1 MSEYTTYHKSGT
13 SLTSPRSVTTGA
25 TNLDWSSKVIP
36 LSAVASDYLTL
47 STFDVEAYT
56 WAVRLIRGYT
66 PEDERKVGRW
76 LQYEGL
82 AGDGYFVG
90 AGDQA
95 GGRHYVVRLSGSV
108 AHSFLA
114 VALRQGAM
122 LARFKCTRF
131 DVQYTRPEAP
141 SVRLEEVGKLLEA
154 ADWSHHKG
162 KKPKIEWWHNAEG
175 YDTLYIGSR
184 SSVRLQRIYV
194 KPVDGRD
201 CLRWEVE
208 YKGELAGKLF
218 AAVLAS
224 GLSVL
229 AGVLAGEM
237 VVLPV
242 LACPELVALVD
253 DVKGGNKPE
262 RLKLVRDRTPEL
274 RVGRSRIKGH
284 STGRGR
290 PDRKGCPRRR
300 RG

>member
-1 MSEYTTYHKSGT
+1 M
-13 SLTSPRSVTTGA
+13 
-25 TNLDWSSKVIP
+25 
-36 LSAVASDYLTL
+36 ASDYLTL

-274 RVGRSRIKGH
+274 RSLQWLWECVLPCVRRLQSNDPEVKRSVDEFLAVAW
-284 STGRGR
+284 SFEA
-290 PDRKGCPRRR
+290 PDLPPSAGSLLVEHLLEAWQSE
-300 RG
+300 GGD